1 MSSFESE
8 WRARFERYARLYA
21 DEAQISG
28 WSVEGLRSR
37 VELFRT
43 LIHPPEAH
51 LPAVALELGC
61 GAGTYVRLLAGL
73 GYRAVGLDYSVATL
87 QRAVAADSGGKGRY
101 VAGEAYALPGRAG
114 SVDLVVSIGVLQ
126 ALSEP
131 ERALTEIRRVLRPGG
146 RVLLEVLNSRALVAR
161 ARRAHARLR
170 GVPPRVATY
179 DPDRVAAWLR
189 SQGFV
194 LERRASLC
202 LPPRSAPSLGRIL
215 RAPAVE
221 RALAAVP
228 ALSRA
233 LAHAVWLVGRVPESP
248 A

>member
-1 MSSFESE
+1 MTFESE

-28 WSVEGLRSR
+28 WSLEGLRRR
-37 VELFRT
+37 VALFRT

-51 LPAVALELGC
+51 SPAVALELGC

-131 ERALTEIRRVLRPGG
+131 QRALEEIRRVLRPGG

-161 ARRAHARLR
+161 ARAAHARLR

-194 LERRASLC
+194 IERRAALR
-202 LPPRSAPSLGRIL
+202 LPPRSAPGLGRVL
-215 RAPAVE
+215 RARPVE
-221 RALAAVP
+221 RVVEAVP
-228 ALSRA
+228 VLSRA
-233 LAHAVWLVGRVPESP
+233 LAHAVWLVGRLPESP

>member
-1 MSSFESE
+1 VSSFESE
-8 WRARFERYARLYA
+8 WRARFERYARLYV

-51 LPAVALELGC
+51 SAPVALELGC

-101 VAGEAYALPGRAG
+101 VAGEAYALPARAC

-131 ERALTEIRRVLRPGG
+131 ERALSEIRRVLRPGG

-161 ARRAHARLR
+161 ARRMQARLR

-194 LERRASLC
+194 LEGRASLR

-215 RAPAVE
+215 RAPAVARVVE
-221 RALAAVP
+221 AVP